1 MTIEEEL
8 KQRLEEA
15 NNALDRLKLLYDI
28 ADKEEKKLIIEN
40 GKGLYNP
47 YEFLTRE
54 YKVDI
59 KNYEGNS

>member
-47 YEFLTRE
+47 CEFLTRE